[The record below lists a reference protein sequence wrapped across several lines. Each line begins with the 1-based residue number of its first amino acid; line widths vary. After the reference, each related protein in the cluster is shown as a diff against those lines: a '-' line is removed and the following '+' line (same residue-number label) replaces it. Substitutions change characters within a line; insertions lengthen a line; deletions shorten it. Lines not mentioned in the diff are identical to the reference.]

1 MRRIAIQ
8 NADESFERFDSGK
21 IITFK
26 TVSEARPWLAHR
38 QRLKVIDVPDDHQ
51 DALVSGPVR

>member
-38 QRLKVIDVPDDHQ
+38 QRL
-51 DALVSGPVR
+51 